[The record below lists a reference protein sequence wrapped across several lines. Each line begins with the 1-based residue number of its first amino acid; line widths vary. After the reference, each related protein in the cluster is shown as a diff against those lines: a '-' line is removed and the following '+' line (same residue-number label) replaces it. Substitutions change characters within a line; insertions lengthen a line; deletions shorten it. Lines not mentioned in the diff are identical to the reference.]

1 MGKAIYVIEHKTT
14 SKDIVPGS
22 PYWQRLT
29 LDDQVSTYLEGAKL
43 LGHTPHGLLYDVIRK
58 PGERPALATPVES
71 RKYTKDGALYKTQRD
86 VDESPEDYGARIM
99 EKISENPDAYFQ
111 RSIVVRIGD
120 EARVAAQNAWIYA
133 QQIMAF
139 RKSGNFPQNVDAC
152 EAWGRFCEFWDV
164 CTNQDTLENSLK
176 YRKKEARNTELSSP
190 LSDSDDGKR
199 RLPIISASALR
210 EVRRCPKLYQYKYE
224 LGYETTE
231 RSGALHFGT
240 LFHLALEAW
249 WKSNGS
255 IEAALLALSVRSDDR
270 GKAIEVDAY
279 DEQKARALMLG
290 YHARWSETKM
300 NVLAVE
306 KEFSGPLVNPETD
319 GVSRTFER
327 GGKMDAIAEMEF

>member
-1 MGKAIYVIEHKTT
+1 MTAAVYVVEHKTT

-29 LDDQVSTYLEGAKL
+29 LDDQVSTYLEGAKW
-43 LGHTPHGLLYDVIRK
+43 LGHEPRGLLYDVIRK
-58 PGERPALATPVES
+58 PGERPALATPMES
-71 RKYTKDGALYKTQRD
+71 RKFTKDGLLYKTQRD
-86 VDESPEDYGARIM
+86 TDETPEAYGARIL

-120 EARVAAQNAWIYA
+120 EAHVAAQNAWIYT

-139 RKSGNFPQNVDAC
+139 RKTGNFPQNVDAC
-152 EAWGRFCEFWDV
+152 EAWGKFCEFWDV
-164 CTNQDTLENSLK
+164 CTHQDTLENSLK
-176 YRKKEARNTELSSP
+176 YRKKAAKNEELATPEEA
-190 LSDSDDGKR
+190 KR
-199 RLPIISASALR
+199 RLPVISATALR
-210 EVRRCPKLYQYKYE
+210 EVRRCPRLYQYKYE

-249 WKSNGS
+249 WKTNGS
-255 IEAALLALSVRSDDR
+255 LEAALLALSIREDDR
-270 GKAIEVDAY
+270 GKPIEVDAY
-279 DEQKARALMLG
+279 DAEKAKALMLG

-306 KEFSGPLVNPETD
+306 AEFAGPLVNPDTD

-327 GGKMDAIAEMEF
+327 GGKIDAIAEMEMM